1 MGELLRRLGKPSL
14 HWLLVFLPVT
24 IVLEIAHK
32 HGAHWATPPLIFA
45 SACLAIIPLA
55 GLMGHAT
62 EHIAT
67 RLGEG
72 VGGLLNATFGNA
84 AELIIAFMALLQA
97 AREPDHRLL
106 MHGIVK
112 ASLTGSIIGNMLLVM
127 GISLL
132 AGGLRHQVQ
141 RFNATGV
148 RANST
153 LLYLAAIALVIP
165 GLFTHVAVPLGP
177 TVRALSVEL
186 SVLLLVVY
194 ALSLWFTLKTHKHLY
209 VGKGGDGEA
218 EADSE
223 PVADHA
229 HDASHGEPGS
239 LRGALIQL
247 VLATIGVGLL
257 AEMMVGSVQATAQ
270 ALGWTEIFVG
280 VIVVAI
286 VGNAAEH
293 STAVLMALRNRMDL
307 SLTIAIGSS
316 IQIALF
322 VAPVLVLLSY
332 VLRAPM
338 DLVFTIPEIVAVA
351 VAVWTVAQIADDG
364 ESHWLEG
371 VLLLALYLMLGV
383 LFYHLPAEAI

>member
-1 MGELLRRLGKPSL
+1 MGELLKRLRKPSL

-24 IVLEIAHK
+24 IVLELAHAK
-32 HGAHWATPPLIFA
+32 WHAPWATPPLIFA
-45 SACLAIIPLA
+45 AACLAIIPLA

-62 EHIAT
+62 EHIAA

-84 AELIIAFMALLQA
+84 AELIIAFMALLEA
-97 AREPDHRLL
+97 AREPSQRVL

-132 AGGLRHQVQ
+132 AGGLRHQTQ
-141 RFNATGV
+141 QFNATGV

-186 SVLLLVVY
+186 SVLLLLTY
-194 ALSLWFTLKTHKHLY
+194 GLSLLFSLKTHKHLY
-209 VGKGGDGEA
+209 VGHGCEPETVPAEHGE
-218 EADSE
+218 
-223 PVADHA
+223 H
-229 HDASHGEPGS
+229 HDPAHGEPAS
-239 LRGALIQL
+239 LRGAMVQL

-257 AEMMVGSVQATAQ
+257 AEMMVGSVQATAA

-293 STAVLMALRNRMDL
+293 STAVMMALRNRMDL

-322 VAPVLVLLSY
+322 VAPVLVLTSY
-332 VLRAPM
+332 LLRAPM
-338 DLVFTIPEIVAVA
+338 DLVFTIPEIVAVS

-371 VLLLALYLMLGV
+371 VLLLVLYLMLGV

>member
-1 MGELLRRLGKPSL
+1 MGELLKRLGKPSL
-14 HWLLVFLPVT
+14 HWLLVFLPVS
-24 IVLEIAHK
+24 IVLEVADK
-32 HGAHWATPPLIFA
+32 HGAHWASPPLIFA
-45 SACLAIIPLA
+45 AACLAIIPLA

-62 EHIAT
+62 EHIAA

-97 AREPDHRLL
+97 TREPDHRVL

-186 SVLLLVVY
+186 SILLLVVY
-194 ALSLWFTLKTHKHLY
+194 ALSLVFTLRTHKHLY
-209 VGKGGDGEA
+209 VGKGGEA
-218 EADSE
+218 EEAPAPAPE
-223 PVADHA
+223 HG
-229 HDASHGEPGS
+229 HDTAHGEPGS
-239 LRGALIQL
+239 LRGALVQL
-247 VLATIGVGLL
+247 VLATVGVGVL
-257 AEMMVGSVQATAQ
+257 AEMMVGSVEATAQ
-270 ALGWTEIFVG
+270 VLGWTEIFVG

-293 STAVLMALRNRMDL
+293 STAVMMALRNRMDL

-332 VLRAPM
+332 VLGAPM

>member
-1 MGELLRRLGKPSL
+1 MGAWLKRLGKPSL
-14 HWLLVFLPVT
+14 NWLLVFLPVAL
-24 IVLEIAHK
+24 VMELAHVK
-32 HGAHWATPPLIFA
+32 WHAHWATPPLIFG

-55 GLMGHAT
+55 GIMGHAT
-62 EHIAT
+62 EQIAT
-67 RLGEG
+67 KLGEG

-84 AELIIAFMALLQA
+84 AELIIAFMALLRA
-97 AREPDHRLL
+97 VHEPEHRAL

-132 AGGLRHQVQ
+132 AGGVRHQVQ

-148 RANST
+148 RANTT
-153 LLYLAAIALVIP
+153 LLHLAAIALLIP
-165 GLFTHVAVPLGP
+165 GLFTHVAAPLGA

-186 SVLLLVVY
+186 SVLLLFSY
-194 ALSLWFTLKTHKHLY
+194 ALSLVFTLKTHKHLY
-209 VGKGGDGEA
+209 VGTDQEPAAGQEAHVDHSHPPVPLKGA
-218 EADSE
+218 MT
-223 PVADHA
+223 
-229 HDASHGEPGS
+229 
-239 LRGALIQL
+239 QL
-247 VLATIGVGLL
+247 VLATIGVGVL
-257 AEMMVGSVQATAQ
+257 AEMMVGSVEATAE
-270 ALGWTEIFVG
+270 AMGWTDVFVG

-293 STAVLMALRNRMDL
+293 STAVMMALRNRMDL
-307 SLTIAIGSS
+307 SLSIAIGSS

-332 VLRAPM
+332 LLKAPM
-338 DLVFTIPEIVAVA
+338 DLVFTIPEIVAVG

-371 VLLLALYLMLGV
+371 VLLLTLYLMLGV
-383 LFYHLPAEAI
+383 LFYHLPPEAI